1 MLNPGIDLLH
11 EGLESLLNEILTVH
25 TVDCQVVAC
34 ALRELLLGLAGP
46 PGNVADTDWVSQGVT
61 LAETGDRRNTE
72 QLADQQQAGSTP
84 AIIQLVTSQAAKAQ
98 G

>member
-46 PGNVADTDWVSQGVT
+46 SGNATDTNQLFSIPKC
-61 LAETGDRRNTE
+61 LFYFRNVIP
-72 QLADQQQAGSTP
+72 TP
-84 AIIQLVTSQAAKAQ
+84 KI
-98 G
+98 

>member
-11 EGLESLLNEILTVH
+11 ERLESLLNEILTVH

-46 PGNVADTDWVSQGVT
+46 PGNATDTNQLFSIPKC
-61 LAETGDRRNTE
+61 LFYFRNVIP
-72 QLADQQQAGSTP
+72 TP
-84 AIIQLVTSQAAKAQ
+84 KI
-98 G
+98 

>member
-46 PGNVADTDWVSQGVT
+46 SGNATDT
-61 LAETGDRRNTE
+61 N
-72 QLADQQQAGSTP
+72 QLFSIP
-84 AIIQLVTSQAAKAQ
+84 KCLF
-98 G
+98 

>member
-11 EGLESLLNEILTVH
+11 EGLESLLNEVLTVH

-46 PGNVADTDWVSQGVT
+46 SGNATDTNQLFSIPKC
-61 LAETGDRRNTE
+61 LFYFRNVIP
-72 QLADQQQAGSTP
+72 TP
-84 AIIQLVTSQAAKAQ
+84 KI
-98 G
+98 